1 MRLRQLL
8 DTVFSPIAERKA
20 SRAKSVAFM
29 RFGEGAVWTPRNY
42 ESLINQGYLRNTI
55 AYRCV
60 RLISEAAANVSIIL
74 KVGEQELEAHPL
86 LELLNQPTQIQ
97 TRRSFLEEVYGYLL
111 VSGNAYV
118 EAVSLDGVPQEL
130 HALRPDRMKV
140 LVDDGGWVEAYEY
153 QVAGRKVELRKNA
166 SDKIQPVLHIKLFN
180 PLNDHYG
187 FAPIEAAQIALD
199 IHNAAGEW
207 NKSLLDNAACPTGAL
222 VYGTSDAMNMTD
234 DQFHRL
240 KEELESSYQ
249 GARNAGRP
257 MLLEGGLD
265 WKQMGMSP
273 KDMDFIELKNVA
285 AREIA
290 LAFGVPPMLL
300 GIPGDNTYANYQE
313 ANRAFWRLTVVPLA
327 ARVLSEL
334 SSWLSAAYGEQLRL
348 ELDLDSVEAL
358 AQERKALWDR
368 ITAADFLSR
377 DEKRIAV
384 GYGAEGNDD

>member
-1 MRLRQLL
+1 M
-8 DTVFSPIAERKA
+8 
-20 SRAKSVAFM
+20 
-29 RFGEGAVWTPRNY
+29 
-42 ESLINQGYLRNTI
+42 RNTI

>member
-1 MRLRQLL
+1 MGLRRFL
-8 DTVFSPIAERKA
+8 DSVFSPASERKA
-20 SRAKSVAFM
+20 SRTKSVALM

-60 RLISEAAANVSIIL
+60 RLISEAAANVSLTL
-74 KVGEQELEAHPL
+74 KAGDQELEAHPL
-86 LELLNQPTQIQ
+86 LDLLAQPTPMQ
-97 TRRSFLEEVYGYLL
+97 TRRSFLEEVYGFLL

-118 EAVSLDGVPQEL
+118 EAVSLDGEPREL

-140 LVDDGGWVEAYEY
+140 LVDESGWVEAHEY
-153 QVAGRKVELRKNA
+153 QVAGRKVALRQA
-166 SDKIQPVLHIKLFN
+166 EGDKIKPVLHIKLFN

-199 IHNAAGEW
+199 VHNAAGSW

-222 VYGTSDAMNMTD
+222 VYGAGDAMNMTD

-249 GARNAGRP
+249 GAKNAGRP

-273 KDMDFIELKNVA
+273 KDMDFIELKNIA

-313 ANRAFWRLTVVPLA
+313 ANRAFWRLTIVPLA
-327 ARVLSEL
+327 SRVLSEL
-334 SSWLSAAYGEQLRL
+334 SSWLSEAYSEKLSL
-348 ELDLDSVEAL
+348 EMDLDAVEAL

-368 ITAADFLSR
+368 VTAADFLTS
-377 DEKRIAV
+377 DEKRMAV
-384 GYGAEGNDD
+384 GYGAEGHDE

>member
-1 MRLRQLL
+1 
-8 DTVFSPIAERKA
+8 
-20 SRAKSVAFM
+20 M

-42 ESLINQGYLRNTI
+42 ESLINQGYLRNPI

-60 RLISEAAANVSIIL
+60 RLISEAAANVSL
-74 KVGEQELEAHPL
+74 TVKVGDEELEAHPL
-86 LELLNQPTQIQ
+86 MELLNQPTPMQ
-97 TRRSFLEEVYGYLL
+97 TRRSFLEEVYGFLL

-118 EAVSLDGVPQEL
+118 EAVSLEGAPREL

-140 LVDDGGWVEAYEY
+140 LVDDAGWVEAYEY
-153 QVAGRKVELRKNA
+153 QVAGRKVELRKA
-166 SDKIQPVLHIKLFN
+166 PGDKVQPVLHIKLFN

-222 VYGTSDAMNMTD
+222 VYGAGDAMNMTD

-334 SSWLSAAYGEQLRL
+334 SNWFSAAYDEQVTL
-348 ELDLDSVEAL
+348 ELDLDAVEAL
-358 AQERKALWDR
+358 ALERKALWDR

-384 GYGAEGNDD
+384 GCESACKIDPPVC